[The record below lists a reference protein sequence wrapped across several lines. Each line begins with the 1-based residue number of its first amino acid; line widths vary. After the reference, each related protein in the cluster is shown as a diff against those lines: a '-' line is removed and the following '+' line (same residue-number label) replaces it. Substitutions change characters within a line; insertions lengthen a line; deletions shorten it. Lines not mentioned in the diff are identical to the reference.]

1 MLCHIVSYSC
11 IVFTEAITVC
21 LHAQGLLVVL
31 FLFNRW
37 WDLMIISIVHSNS
50 HITETITNILDYHL
64 HHPYTISNTLIPA
77 DLCFTD
83 TLEDIPRI
91 RNINK
96 KAFIVIVTNHPL
108 GPETVI
114 YQPFY
119 YIFENSLEK
128 DIPFILCTFFHSRD
142 YYHFKYN
149 YQDISIP
156 INHIIYIH
164 THEHLTTI
172 YTKEKNYHLYKPLKV
187 ILKEIGSKQIVQINK
202 NTCVNTR
209 YITKINQLDIYLNL
223 EIFKLS
229 YKYKNKFYEALKKK
243 SEDF

>member
-1 MLCHIVSYSC
+1 
-11 IVFTEAITVC
+11 
-21 LHAQGLLVVL
+21 
-31 FLFNRW
+31 
-37 WDLMIISIVHSNS
+37 MIISIVHSNS
-50 HITETITNILDYHL
+50 HIIKRITNILDYHL
-64 HHPYTISNTLIPA
+64 HHPYTISHTLIPA
-77 DLCFTD
+77 DLYFTD

-108 GPETVI
+108 GPDTVI

-119 YIFENSLEK
+119 YIFEDSLEK
-128 DIPFILCTFFHSRD
+128 DIPFILSTFFHFRD

-187 ILKEIGSKQIVQINK
+187 VLTEICSKQIVQINK
-202 NTCVNTR
+202 NTCINTR
-209 YITKINQLDIYLNL
+209 HITRINNLDIFVDTKL
-223 EIFKLS
+223 FKLS
-229 YKYKNKFYEALKKK
+229 YNYKKSFCEALKKK

>member
-83 TLEDIPRI
+83 TLPSE
-91 RNINK
+91 RNSRVSLLFLQICVLLIHLK
-96 KAFIVIVTNHPL
+96 
-108 GPETVI
+108 I
-114 YQPFY
+114 YQ
-119 YIFENSLEK
+119 E
-128 DIPFILCTFFHSRD
+128 
-142 YYHFKYN
+142 
-149 YQDISIP
+149 
-156 INHIIYIH
+156 
-164 THEHLTTI
+164 
-172 YTKEKNYHLYKPLKV
+172 
-187 ILKEIGSKQIVQINK
+187 
-202 NTCVNTR
+202 
-209 YITKINQLDIYLNL
+209 
-223 EIFKLS
+223 
-229 YKYKNKFYEALKKK
+229 
-243 SEDF
+243 

>member
-1 MLCHIVSYSC
+1 
-11 IVFTEAITVC
+11 
-21 LHAQGLLVVL
+21 
-31 FLFNRW
+31 
-37 WDLMIISIVHSNS
+37 MIISIVHSNS
-50 HITETITNILDYHL
+50 HIIKRITNILDYHL

-77 DLCFTD
+77 DLYFTD

-119 YIFENSLEK
+119 YIFEDSLEK
-128 DIPFILCTFFHSRD
+128 DIPFILFTFFHSRD

-202 NTCVNTR
+202 NTCINIR
-209 YITKINQLDIYLNL
+209 YITNINQLDIYLNQK
-223 EIFKLS
+223 IFKLG
-229 YKYKNKFYEALKKK
+229 YKYKNTFFEALKKK